1 MVKIMTS
8 SLFHWD
14 TNWNQETPIGLN
26 PSTRDTLHEGE
37 NEWLDFLQC
46 LLASQILD
54 VDVNTPIR
62 RSLVQ
67 ILLLYKKTG
76 NLGFDTNLSRPNPLV
91 RVANHSE
98 P

>member
-14 TNWNQETPIGLN
+14 TNWNRETPIGLN
-26 PSTRDTLHEGE
+26 PSIRDTLHEGE
-37 NEWLDFLQC
+37 NEWLDFLEC
-46 LLASQILD
+46 LLASRILD

-62 RSLVQ
+62 RSLVH
-67 ILLLYKKTG
+67 ILILYEETG
-76 NLGFDTNLSRPNPLV
+76 NLGFGTNLSRPNPLV
-91 RVANHSE
+91 RVANHSD